1 MDKTSQSSK
10 IMKSRIRIVIISFF
24 VIVNILFFVSL
35 IHKKEIP
42 FTLVETYET
51 KQTPKK
57 LYGMNRINEFSC
69 DDEIYWNVSGYS
81 VKKVYF
87 SYISQI
93 LINPFM
99 EYEIYSQE
107 QAFKIIMPI
116 VKIDKVDSTKT
127 YIYQAPNYTSTIPYI
142 ILK

>member
-1 MDKTSQSSK
+1 MHKTSKSAK
-10 IMKSRIRIVIISFF
+10 IMKIRIVIISFF
-24 VIVNILFFVSL
+24 VIVNILFFVLL

-51 KQTPKK
+51 KQTPER

-69 DDEIYWNVSGYS
+69 DDEIYWKASGYS
-81 VKKVYF
+81 VKRVYF

-93 LINPFM
+93 LINPYL
-99 EYEIYSQE
+99 EYEIYTHN
-107 QAFKIIMPI
+107 QAFKTIMPI
-116 VKIDKVDSTKT
+116 VEIDKIDSTKT

-142 ILK
+142 ILE

>member
-10 IMKSRIRIVIISFF
+10 IMKSRIKIVIISFF
-24 VIVNILFFVSL
+24 VIINILFFVSL

-51 KQTPKK
+51 KQMSER
-57 LYGMNRINEFSC
+57 LYGMNCINESSC
-69 DDEIYWNVSGYS
+69 NDEIYWKVSGYS

-93 LINPFM
+93 QINPFM
-99 EYEIYSQE
+99 KYEIYSQE
-107 QAFKIIMPI
+107 QALKIMLII
-116 VKIDKVDSTKT
+116 KIDRVDSTKT